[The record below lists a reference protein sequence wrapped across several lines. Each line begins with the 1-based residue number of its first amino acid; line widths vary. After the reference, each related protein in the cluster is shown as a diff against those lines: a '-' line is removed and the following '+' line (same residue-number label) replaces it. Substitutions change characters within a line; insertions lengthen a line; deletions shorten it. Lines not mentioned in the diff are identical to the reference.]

1 MNNFRSH
8 FQIRRSIL
16 LSRTLLASSINM
28 TESHICWSFLRTWL
42 IDFDTFI
49 FWSLRFYQLF
59 IDFLVLHILIICL
72 KGSLMLRQVDVN
84 YPVSLHVLNALRNL
98 SRDMGKHL
106 DCWNGLMSWRC
117 LSIKLSFN
125 FMQGTLNSILLF
137 CDKPL
142 GRTIKALLHLPFRL
156 NRRVFRGKRPFSFS
170 YLGLLELLTV

>member
-1 MNNFRSH
+1 MP
-8 FQIRRSIL
+8 
-16 LSRTLLASSINM
+16 
-28 TESHICWSFLRTWL
+28 ESHICWSFLRTCL
-42 IDFDTFI
+42 IDFDTF
-49 FWSLRFYQLF
+49 FLWSLRFNQLL

-84 YPVSLHVLNALRNL
+84 YPVPLHVLNALRNL

-106 DCWNGLMSWRC
+106 DRWNGFMSWRC

-125 FMQGTLNSILLF
+125 FMQGTLNSIWLF

-142 GRTIKALLHLPFRL
+142 GRTIKTFLHLPFRL
-156 NRRVFRGKRPFSFS
+156 NWRVFRGKRPFSFS